1 MVVQKIYWAE
11 LAAFKNMSVTALLR
25 QITKTGLDILQ
36 KDLEIYED
44 IIAELAPKNT
54 DIPLIAD
61 ISELTLEQRQILDEI
76 TSDANEVCNV
86 WTEWDVEM
94 LVDLK
99 RYCPKNYERW
109 KQSLYSIVCSEK
121 NCSYLY
127 LGQAWDWVS
136 YVLRNGQAMNHLD
149 CICVANDLNRVNI
162 FAGKPVDPTD
172 LYPCCWY
179 QEVSEVAEISR
190 VLSAIGEKE
199 IRRRFEQAAKI
210 NPPIYRGGWSEDQ
223 YPFLQEFLQEVQLF
237 YQVTAD
243 QGLGMVSSCC

>member
-1 MVVQKIYWAE
+1 
-11 LAAFKNMSVTALLR
+11 MSVTSCLT
-25 QITKTGLDILQ
+25 QISEIELDIIRQ
-36 KDLEIYED
+36 DLVIYEYV
-44 IIAELAPKNT
+44 IGFLEPK
-54 DIPLIAD
+54 DSDLPLISD
-61 ISELTLEQRQILDEI
+61 ISELTPEQRQVLEEI
-76 TSDANEVCNV
+76 TSDVNEVCNV
-86 WTEWDVEM
+86 WTDWDVEV

-99 RYCPKNYERW
+99 QDFPQEYNYWR
-109 KQSLYSIVCSEK
+109 QSLYSIVSNNK
-121 NCSYLY
+121 NRSHLY
-127 LGQAWDWVS
+127 LGQAWHWIS
-136 YVLRNGQAMNHLD
+136 YVLRDGQSMNYLD
-149 CICVANDLNRVNI
+149 CICVDNNLCLVNI
-162 FAGKPVDPTD
+162 FAGKPVDPID
-172 LYPCCWY
+172 SSPCSWY